1 MAATWT
7 AASAAGPTGVTAW
20 AIGAATVGRLADGE
34 VRQLAGGWLLPLVAW
49 QLRADERPPDG
60 TLFLNALFAVG
71 RFRCLRL
78 CRCGWWF
85 GFRGVVVWEVEL
97 ACDARLVGRRRRRRW
112 RGRPGRGL
120 GLAVDIF
127 VAWRAGAGAL
137 RQASRALQA
146 IEHLRKER
154 RRRLLAA
161 LGRDP
166 RLFVL
171 VLRVAGNAARLF
183 DLVVD
188 HRDDG
193 VIGYAAL
200 ARTVVVQHV
209 TRPEPALL
217 HALPRR
223 PFRSL
228 EGREAELCA
237 RLKTV
242 RRRWLGV

>member
-1 MAATWT
+1 MATTWA
-7 AASAAGPTGVTAW
+7 AASAAGPTGVTSG
-20 AIGAATVGRLADGE
+20 AIGTATVGRLADGE
-34 VRQLAGGWLLPLVAW
+34 VGQLAGGWLLPFVAR

-71 RFRCLRL
+71 RLRCLRL

-85 GFRGVVVWEVEL
+85 GFCGIVGWNVEL
-97 ACDARLVGRRRRRRW
+97 ARDARLVGRRLRRRW
-112 RGRPGRGL
+112 RGRPGRCL
-120 GLAVDIF
+120 DLAVDIV
-127 VAWRAGAGAL
+127 VAWRTGAGAL
-137 RQASRALQA
+137 RQASRALQT
-146 IEHLRKER
+146 IEHLREKR

-161 LGRDP
+161 LRRDP

-188 HRDDG
+188 HRHDG

-200 ARTVVVQHV
+200 ARTIIVQHV

-228 EGREAELCA
+228 EGREAEHCA